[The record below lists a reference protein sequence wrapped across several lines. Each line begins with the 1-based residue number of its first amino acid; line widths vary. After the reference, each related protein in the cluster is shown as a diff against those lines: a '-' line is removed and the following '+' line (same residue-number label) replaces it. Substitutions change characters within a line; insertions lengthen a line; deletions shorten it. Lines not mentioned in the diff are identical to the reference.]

1 VTKFAVAWRP
11 LLLVLPPVVAL
22 ATALSLEITGPG
34 VTLLSGTLL
43 ACTIVAA
50 AIAVW
55 VGWFEARL
63 IRLRQRSAERLA
75 ATQRESEHLAEEV
88 RRLRTDVDQL
98 AAAREIG
105 LVVNADN
112 EFEEVLDKVSR
123 VVADLLPTARRAG
136 GEFSTQLATADVDR
150 TNVIEALEARRLLRV
165 TVDGVCSIT
174 LPLIV
179 EGQAIGVLR
188 AVVDLDDHDAAR
200 GAQQALDC
208 EHGLKSI
215 QRHLA
220 LAIKAPTLY
229 DRAVRDALTGLYSR
243 RHLDNQ
249 LADFIQIAR
258 RTGKPVSVVLSDVDH
273 FKAVNDNHGHQAGDY
288 VLHEVGAILRQTIR
302 GYDTAY
308 RYGGEELV
316 VLMPDTDLDDAMLTA
331 ERIRS
336 AIETH
341 HFDPPGGKRRP
352 RRSRR
357 PGALPR
363 QRRRPQPRGTGER
376 DVSEG
381 VGRGRYAQCAATLAV
396 SGASI
401 TPRSVMRPVMRC
413 AGVTSKA
420 GFHASTPSGMPP
432 RPLVATS
439 SRARC
444 SMGMR
449 SPDASERSK
458 VESGAAT

>member
-1 VTKFAVAWRP
+1 VTKFAIAWRP

-22 ATALSLEITGPG
+22 AAALSIEITGPG

-43 ACTIVAA
+43 ACTIIAA
-50 AIAVW
+50 ALAVW

-75 ATQRESEHLAEEV
+75 ATQRESEHLAAEV

-123 VVADLLPTARRAG
+123 VVADLLSAREVVLFQRNLDTGVVRPTARRAG

-188 AVVDLDDHDAAR
+188 AVVDLDDHDADRA
-200 GAQQALDC
+200 AQQAVDC

-331 ERIRS
+331 ERIRA
-336 AIETH
+336 AIEEH
-341 HFDPPGGKRRP
+341 DFHPPGGKKIP
-352 RRSRR
+352 
-357 PGALPR
+357 
-363 QRRRPQPRGTGER
+363 
-376 DVSEG
+376 
-381 VGRGRYAQCAATLAV
+381 
-396 SGASI
+396 
-401 TPRSVMRPVMRC
+401 
-413 AGVTSKA
+413 VTSSFGVA
-420 GFHASTPSGMPP
+420 AFTPAMSGPAD
-432 RPLVATS
+432 LVEAADQALY
-439 SRARC
+439 RAKEGGRN
-444 SMGMR
+444 R
-449 SPDASERSK
+449 VEPASEKSSAK
-458 VESGAAT
+458 T

>member
-11 LLLVLPPVVAL
+11 LLLVLPPAVAL
-22 ATALSLEITGPG
+22 AVSLSVEVSGPG
-34 VTLLSGTLL
+34 LTVLSGTLL
-43 ACTIVAA
+43 GCTIVAA
-50 AIAVW
+50 AGALW

-63 IRLRQRSAERLA
+63 IRLRQRSSERLA

-123 VVADLLPTARRAG
+123 IVTDLLRAREVVLFQRNLDTGVVRPTARRADG
-136 GEFSTQLATADVDR
+136 AFSTSLATADIDR

-165 TVDGVCSIT
+165 TVDGVCNVT

-179 EGQAIGVLR
+179 EGQPIGVLR

-200 GAQQALDC
+200 AAQQAQDC
-208 EHGLKSI
+208 EHGLQSI

-249 LADFIQIAR
+249 LADFMQISR
-258 RTGKPVSVVLSDVDH
+258 RTGKPVSIVLSDVDH
-273 FKAVNDNHGHQAGDY
+273 FKLVNDNHGHQAGDY

-316 VLMPDTDLDDAMLTA
+316 VLMPDTTLEDALLTA
-331 ERIRS
+331 ERIRA
-336 AIETH
+336 AIEEH
-341 HFDPPGGKRRP
+341 HFDPPGGTRIP
-352 RRSRR
+352 
-357 PGALPR
+357 
-363 QRRRPQPRGTGER
+363 
-376 DVSEG
+376 
-381 VGRGRYAQCAATLAV
+381 
-396 SGASI
+396 I
-401 TPRSVMRPVMRC
+401 
-413 AGVTSKA
+413 
-420 GFHASTPSGMPP
+420 
-432 RPLVATS
+432 TS
-439 SRARC
+439 SFGVAQVMPGMEKPSELFEAADKALYRAKDGGRN
-444 SMGMR
+444 R
-449 SPDASERSK
+449 VEAASE
-458 VESGAAT
+458 ESAKA